1 MMKMKTKTLFYMALT
16 AVMTTLAACSQ
27 DDELMD
33 AAPKPAAIEF
43 EITDGG
49 YGGDEATRAK
59 EEGFRTKFEAGD
71 NCGLYIVRGGSLVAK
86 NVILTAEAGDNGEI
100 TWKAADGAISGAA
113 EGDKYF
119 LCYPPVVEAE
129 DKVNPSATDSDDTF
143 FARIISGWN
152 TLPNQNDYAYYRY
165 SDLKTAAGEVKNED
179 GKLKVSFSLNHK
191 MALAVIE
198 VPRTVYKFTNDNVKI
213 PPYVPTSVDFNDGD
227 IKPLRMADGTYRCIV
242 KPDATENI
250 ASIKGKVS
258 AGKTFTITPSEMPAG
273 KYTRFVVKGGT
284 INMIEHK
291 LQVGDCLMTDGT
303 LKPRSDINDDNK
315 DDVVA
320 IVFSVGH
327 NQYDNSD
334 YSSTGLGLKK
344 CHGYAVAKEDA
355 TSSKCKWGKY
365 NVELKLYP
373 LDGEGKKI
381 NNNTYYYM
389 DWSGYSYTQ
398 TIIDKVG
405 GKGNLSAEE
414 KGYPA
419 TYYAVVTYPE
429 TTPAPAT
436 TSGWFLPAVG
446 QMWEVADKRSILFD
460 STVGTSLVNWYWSS
474 SEYYNYAECNAMIV
488 THDGGVGS
496 YGKDDTRNNYIVRA
510 ILAF

>member
-1 MMKMKTKTLFYMALT
+1 MALT
-16 AVMTTLAACSQ
+16 AVMMTLAACSQ
-27 DDELMD
+27 DDELQND
-33 AAPKPAAIEF
+33 APKPTAIEF
-43 EITDGG
+43 EIFDGG
-49 YGGDEATRAK
+49 YADVQTRTV
-59 EEGFRTKFEAGD
+59 EDGYRTKFVAGD
-71 NCGLYIVRGGSLVAK
+71 VCGLYTYRSEDGNMYT
-86 NVILTAEAGDNGEI
+86 NVKLTAEEGDDGKI
-100 TWKAADGAISGAA
+100 VWKADDNSVCNMNW
-113 EGDKYF
+113 DKYF
-119 LCYPPVVEAE
+119 IYYPYRENISNITIG
-129 DKVNPSATDSDDTF
+129 DGYTDTDV
-143 FARIISGWN
+143 FANLISSWTPEPDQSTYGN
-152 TLPNQNDYAYYRY
+152 YTA
-165 SDLKTAAGEVKNED
+165 SDLMTAEGTVTKLGD
-179 GKLKVSFSLNHK
+179 GRLKISFSMTHR

-303 LKPRSDINDDNK
+303 LKPRSEIDESNK
-315 DDVVA
+315 DDVAA

-334 YSSTGLGLKK
+334 YSSTGIGLKK

-355 TSSKCKWGKY
+355 TSSKCLWGKY
-365 NVELKLYP
+365 GIELKLYP

-381 NNNTYYYM
+381 DNFTYPDK

-405 GKGNLSAEE
+405 GKGNLSTEQD
-414 KGYPA
+414 GYPA
-419 TYYAVVTYPE
+419 TYYAVVKYPE
-429 TTPAPAT
+429 TTSAPAT

-446 QMWEVADKRSILFD
+446 QMCEVVDKRSILFD
-460 STVGTSLVNWYWSS
+460 STVGTSLVNRYWSS
-474 SEYYNYAECNAMIV
+474 SEYSDNAGNNAIV
-488 THDGGVGS
+488 VPNDGGMGS
-496 YGKDDTRNNYIVRA
+496 CRKDVTDPILIVRA
-510 ILAF
+510 VLAF